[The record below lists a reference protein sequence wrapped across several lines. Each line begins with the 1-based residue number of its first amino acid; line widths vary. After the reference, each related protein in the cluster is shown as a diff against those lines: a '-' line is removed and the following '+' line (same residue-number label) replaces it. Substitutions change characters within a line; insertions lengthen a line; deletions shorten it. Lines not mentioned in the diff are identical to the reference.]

1 MTIKIEETTT
11 NSGVEYTKKP
21 NPHDSSYFY
30 DDVTAPTGRERFD
43 ITISG
48 TADDRQEVIAFLA
61 QLAELAEEGV
71 VSTKLVG
78 TAAEHA
84 AASALAATAQAS
96 GEQTRAKR
104 QYTRRQIPGGPQPAA
119 KETEQEPTLPS
130 VPATPPPPAEK
141 PAPVA
146 VTSHLAGGGTV
157 DTGQPLVAPP
167 KGDETSVRSKQADT
181 RADESHLTPE
191 ELAAYEKANPFT
203 PPAAAPTPAPAPAV
217 SSANPLRSK
226 VLECKNI
233 RDLLSCLAFDLGERA
248 DRETGAITNEPTK
261 EAMLAYAER
270 MKEHLAEVAMFKT
283 AAGYDFGRV
292 LKGIENL
299 YG

>member
-1 MTIKIEETTT
+1 MTIRIEETTT

-21 NPHDSSYFY
+21 NPHDPSDFY

-48 TADDRQEVIAFLA
+48 TADDRQEVIAFLGE
-61 QLAELAEEGV
+61 LTELAEDGV
-71 VSTKLVG
+71 ISTKLVG

-84 AASALAATAQAS
+84 AAAALSATAQAS
-96 GEQTRAKR
+96 GEQPRQKR
-104 QYTRRQIPGGPQPAA
+104 QYTRRQIPGAPQPAA
-119 KETEQEPTLPS
+119 NEPAQADPTLPN
-130 VPATPPPPAEK
+130 VPNTPPAAAEK

-146 VTSHLAGGGTV
+146 VPSHLAGGGTV
-157 DTGQPLVAPP
+157 DTGQALVAPP
-167 KGDETSVRSKQADT
+167 KVAAPAPETPVQRSREADT
-181 RADESHLTPE
+181 RADESPLSPE

-203 PPAAAPTPAPAPAV
+203 PPTPTAPAV
-217 SSANPLRSK
+217 SRSNPLRSK

-233 RDLLSCLAFDLGERA
+233 RDLLSCLAYDLGERA
-248 DRETGAITNEPTK
+248 DKETGSTTGEPTK

-270 MKEHLAEVAMFKT
+270 MKEHLAEVAMFKG
-283 AAGYDFGRV
+283 GYDFGRIV
-292 LKGIENL
+292 KGIETI